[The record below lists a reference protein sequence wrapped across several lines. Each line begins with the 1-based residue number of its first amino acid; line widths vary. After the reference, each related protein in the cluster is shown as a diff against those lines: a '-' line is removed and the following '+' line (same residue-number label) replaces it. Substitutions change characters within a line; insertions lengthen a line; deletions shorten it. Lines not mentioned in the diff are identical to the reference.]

1 MRYKAGANPSHPHQK
16 VQGHQKFEG
25 QQNESK
31 THSTL
36 QTTQDGRGS
45 IRSQQSQD
53 SPAAEAAQMQLHSR
67 ARVTS
72 GALEGL
78 LKVTRHKLCESSRFS
93 TLSSLV
99 SITHPGIRLSA
110 RYDFYR
116 AL

>member
-1 MRYKAGANPSHPHQK
+1 MK
-16 VQGHQKFEG
+16 VCLVLY
-25 QQNESK
+25 ESFVRK
-31 THSTL
+31 TGPKYST
-36 QTTQDGRGS
+36 
-45 IRSQQSQD
+45 
-53 SPAAEAAQMQLHSR
+53 AQMQLHSR

-110 RYDFYR
+110 SYDFYR
-116 AL
+116 ALQ